1 MSSAEVWK
9 KQIVKCCKEAGTMNK
24 AFRPVIDSL
33 AVILEQRDLVWGQFE
48 EEGKHYIVERVSDR
62 GAVNSA
68 KNPLFVTW
76 CDLNNQA
83 LSYWKEMGL
92 TARGLKAI
100 TDSVVKEDK
109 EDPLDKVLAK
119 LGR

>member
-1 MSSAEVWK
+1 MSSALVWK
-9 KQIVKCCKEAGTMNK
+9 KQIEKCCKEAGTMHK
-24 AFRPVIDSL
+24 AFKPVIDALS
-33 AVILEQRDLVWGQFE
+33 VILEQRDLVWGQFV
-48 EEGKHYIVERVSDR
+48 EEGKKYIVERVSDR

-76 CDLNNQA
+76 CDLNAQA
-83 LSYWKEMGL
+83 LTYWKEMGL

-100 TDSVVKEDK
+100 TDTAIKEDK

>member
-1 MSSAEVWK
+1 MSSAKLWK
-9 KQIVKCCKEAGTMNK
+9 SRIKKMCNKAGTMHES
-24 AFRPVIDSL
+24 FQLTIDTL
-33 AVILEQRDLVWGQFE
+33 ASILEQRDNVWEQFE
-48 EEGKHYIVERVSDR
+48 AEGKQYIVERVSDR

-76 CDLNNQA
+76 LDLNSQA
-83 LSYWKEMGL
+83 LQYWKEMGL

-100 TDSVVKEDK
+100 TDQSIKEEK
-109 EDPLDKVLAK
+109 QDPLDKVLEK

>member
-1 MSSAEVWK
+1 MSSAKTWK
-9 KQIVKCCKEAGTMNK
+9 SRIKKMCKAAGTLHES
-24 AFRPVIDSL
+24 FQLTIDTL
-33 AVILEQRDLVWGQFE
+33 ANILEQRDNVWEEFE
-48 EEGKHYIVERVSDR
+48 EDGKRYVVERVSDR

-76 CDLNNQA
+76 CDLNSQA

-100 TDSVVKEDK
+100 TDQAIKE
-109 EDPLDKVLAK
+109 EPQDPLDKVLEK